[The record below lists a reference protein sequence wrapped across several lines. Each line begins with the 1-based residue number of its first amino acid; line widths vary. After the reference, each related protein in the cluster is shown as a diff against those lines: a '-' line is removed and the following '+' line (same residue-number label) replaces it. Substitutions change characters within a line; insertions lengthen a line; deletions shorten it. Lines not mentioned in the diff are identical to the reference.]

1 LNARVVIKSNPATNR
16 GNAHMSRK
24 QEPDSVS
31 RRTFIKTLGVGVAGT
46 TISGALP
53 PIAEAEETQVPSG
66 TQLLE
71 FEVNGRTRRLHVE
84 PRATLAEVLRDRLG
98 LTGTKVCCNQG
109 TCGTCTV
116 LLDDMAVYSC
126 HMLAMDA
133 ANRRVTT
140 VEGLMDGEMLHPL
153 QQAFVDRDGLQCGYC
168 TPGQVMSAH
177 ALLLENP
184 DPTTDEIREAMNGNL
199 CRCGAYPKIIESIE
213 AAK

>member
-1 LNARVVIKSNPATNR
+1 
-16 GNAHMSRK
+16 MSRK

-31 RRTFIKTLGVGVAGT
+31 RRTFIKTLSVGVAGT
-46 TISGALP
+46 TITGALP
-53 PIAEAEETQVPSG
+53 PISEADETPVAAG

-71 FEVNGRTRRLHVE
+71 FEVNGRRHRLHIE
-84 PRATLAEVLRDRLG
+84 PRMTLAEVLRDRLD

-116 LLDDMAVYSC
+116 LLDDLAVYSC
-126 HMLAMDA
+126 HMLALDA
-133 ANRRVTT
+133 AGHRVTT
-140 VEGLMDGEMLHPL
+140 IEGLMEGEELHPL
-153 QQAFVDRDGLQCGYC
+153 QKAFVDRDGLQCGYC
-168 TPGQVMSAH
+168 TPGQVMSAR

-184 DPTTDEIREAMNGNL
+184 DPTTNEIREAMTGNL